1 MFLCLMAKL
10 CTLPSCLMG
19 DAASLAVCSVTAL
32 LMSFVLSSVVS
43 LSSSCSSELCKEM
56 LGVLIWGPQ
65 HL

>member
-10 CTLPSCLMG
+10 CALPSCLMG

-32 LMSFVLSSVVS
+32 LTSFVLSSVVS
-43 LSSSCSSELCKEM
+43 LSCSSELCKEM

-65 HL
+65 HP